1 MPLKHADLPAAVR
14 SALAS
19 GEWKAFH
26 LGGDRYVLRRA
37 GRGLQSCACLCVRF
51 GGARYAVPRAF
62 IAERC
67 PEALPRGLDDLI
79 MHAIAS
85 GPTKLS
91 ALFRR

>member
-1 MPLKHADLPAAVR
+1 MPPKHINLTSAVR
-14 SALAS
+14 SALDS

-26 LGGDRYVLRRA
+26 LGGDRYVLHRA
-37 GRGLQSCACLCVRF
+37 GRGLQSCACVSVRL

-62 IAERC
+62 VAERC
-67 PEALPRGLDDLI
+67 PKALPRGLDDLL

-85 GPTKLS
+85 GLS